1 MNSVLVS
8 IKRLAMA
15 GVTVL
20 LLACAGGPATFPGG
34 SGTGGMTMSPD
45 TKLWMVSQHLNHF
58 STFGSNGYGHGPDS
72 LHLYA

>member
-1 MNSVLVS
+1 
-8 IKRLAMA
+8 
-15 GVTVL
+15 
-20 LLACAGGPATFPGG
+20 
-34 SGTGGMTMSPD
+34 MTMSPD